1 MRCVLFAMS
10 AFAAFQATAQPVLPS
25 AADPGAAQQRQID
38 EERRRREAERERK
51 EILEPIR
58 RVAPE
63 KKPETKPAAEVVR
76 FLVREIEFSASEILS
91 REELENIARDFRGR
105 ELSLADLQQLADR
118 VNALYRTKNVV
129 TAIAVIP
136 PQDVSQGVVR
146 VRLVE
151 GRVGRIGLKGNES
164 TQAGFITDRLRL
176 KPTDLVDLDRLEGA
190 MLRFNRTHDVQLR
203 ANLMP
208 GTEFATTDL
217 QIEVVEPPRHE
228 LRLQLDNFGSP
239 TTGRWRK
246 TALYLNRSLFGYRD
260 DLYVSHSEAT
270 GQSSQAISYGV
281 PVNTWGGRLSLAYN
295 HDKTAIRHGPL
306 RTLNITGRAEGAGLT
321 LRQPTY
327 VSRNA
332 QLDVVAGVRKRYS
345 KNWIDSVFLRR
356 VDVRDNSIGL
366 ELQAFDEKNYWLA
379 SYIRYS
385 TEATITR
392 STSMTID
399 RGTLRYNRDLGSGL
413 SFRGSFNWQSTG
425 ERQLPSSELF
435 MIGGEG
441 SVRGYTVGAFSGDTG
456 GTLNLELHHPVW
468 KGSLGGHELAMT
480 GFFFLDHGYAV
491 PLRPPG
497 SVLPAKERLTGAG
510 WGAHA
515 TVGKH
520 IYGRLVFGYGRNEEP
535 QSPRHYEV
543 HFQLVAS
550 VF

>member
-1 MRCVLFAMS
+1 MRSIFLAAA
-10 AFAAFQATAQPVLPS
+10 AFAAAQAMAQPVLPP
-25 AADPGAAQQRQID
+25 AADPGAAQQRQIE
-38 EERRRREAERERK
+38 EERRRREAEREKK

-58 RVAPE
+58 REALE
-63 KKPETKPAAEVVR
+63 KPETKSAAEVVR
-76 FLVREIEFSASEILS
+76 FLVREVEFSSSEILS
-91 REELENIARDFRGR
+91 REELENIAKDFRGR
-105 ELSLADLQQLADR
+105 ELSLADLQQLSDR
-118 VNALYRTKNVV
+118 VNALYRAKNVV
-129 TAIAVIP
+129 TAVAVIP

-164 TQAGFITDRLRL
+164 TQAAFITDRLRL

-217 QIEVVEPPRHE
+217 QVEVTEPPRHE
-228 LRLQLDNFGSP
+228 LRLQLDNAGSP
-239 TTGRWRK
+239 MTGRWRK
-246 TALYLNRSLFGYRD
+246 TAFYLNRSLFGYRD
-260 DLYVSHSEAT
+260 DLYVSDSEAT

-281 PVNTWGGRLSLAYN
+281 PVNTWGGRLSLSYN

-327 VSRNA
+327 VGRNA

-356 VDVRDNSIGL
+356 VDVRDHSIGL

-379 SYIRYS
+379 NYVRYY

-392 STSMTID
+392 SPSMTID
-399 RGTLRYNRDLGSGL
+399 RGTVRYNRDLGGGL
-413 SFRGSFNWQSTG
+413 SFRGSYTWQSTG
-425 ERQLPSSELF
+425 ERNLPSSELF

-441 SVRGYTVGAFSGDTG
+441 NVRGYTVGAFSGDNG
-456 GTLNLELHHPVW
+456 GTLNLELHHPLGKW
-468 KGSLGGHELAMT
+468 SLGGHELAMT
-480 GFFFLDHGYAV
+480 GFFFLDHGYVV
-491 PLRPPG
+491 PFRPPG

-510 WGAHA
+510 WGAQA
-515 TVGKH
+515 TIGKH
-520 IYGRLVFGYGRNEEP
+520 VYSRLVFAYGPDDEP
-535 QSPRHYEV
+535 QSSRRYEV
-543 HFQLVAS
+543 HFQLFAS